1 MLFSGLTMG
10 DYEET
15 FTGLDPCFPIEL
27 FVESVEQEDCDDS
40 PRSQGNQ
47 NAELT
52 LLILPYFLLTLTII
66 IIIFL
71 CCRDRLM
78 GGKSQSQTESDPAPS
93 I

>member
-1 MLFSGLTMG
+1 MAEAEGSG
-10 DYEET
+10 EKCEA
-15 FTGLDPCFPIEL
+15 
-27 FVESVEQEDCDDS
+27 ESVEQEDCDS
-40 PRSQGNQ
+40 PPCSQGNQ

-78 GGKSQSQTESDPAPS
+78 GGKSQSQTESDQAPS
-93 I
+93 K